1 MIHFPIRF
9 IFSLCPS
16 PSCGSSYLVQ
26 LRSSLCCFFCHL
38 ICDFDFYIGLRPRE
52 PKRKT
57 VDCISHNA
65 APRLQPFS
73 PLWPEPQKLW
83 SCAGFVF
90 TSHLCERH
98 NKKPVYVLFFERAHL
113 VVSRPEE
120 CLGMPSRVISR
131 PFPCRR
137 WRGPSLRLSYFI

>member
-1 MIHFPIRF
+1 MIHFPIHF
-9 IFSLCPS
+9 IFSIFPVLLILSILDCR
-16 PSCGSSYLVQ
+16 CVV
-26 LRSSLCCFFCHL
+26 FFCHL
-38 ICDFDFYIGLRPRE
+38 IRDFDFYIGLRPRE

-57 VDCISHNA
+57 VDCVSHNA
-65 APRLQPFS
+65 TPRFQPFS
-73 PLWPEPQKLW
+73 PLWPESQKLW
-83 SCAGFVF
+83 SCAGFF
-90 TSHLCERH
+90 LTSHLCERH
-98 NKKPVYVLFFERAHL
+98 NKKPVYVFFFFFKRAHL